1 MKSSVKLLEGERLAY
16 DARPLLLYFS
26 LPAAWGLLLF
36 ALLFAHTF
44 SGGLLADAL
53 RVLLSLFLVVW
64 VPWASWHFVQWWFIR
79 CTVSNYRVVW
89 RRGVLGRSGVEI
101 PLDRVSNVNFHQSI
115 VERLFGDWYLI
126 IESSGQ
132 DGQSKFSDIRHPDEV
147 QLVIHRQI
155 VDGKVSAPST
165 ASVSSGGSLLHELQE
180 LEAMRF
186 RGVLSDDEF
195 TAAKRRL
202 LGE

>member
-1 MKSSVKLLEGERLAY
+1 MANSVKLLNGERLAY
-16 DARPLLLYFS
+16 DARPHLLYFS
-26 LPAAWGLLLF
+26 LPAAWGLMLF
-36 ALLFAHTF
+36 ALLFAHMF
-44 SGGLLADAL
+44 SDGFVADML
-53 RVLLSLFLVVW
+53 RVLLSVFLIVW
-64 VPWASWHFVQWWFIR
+64 VPWAAWHFVQWWFIR

-89 RRGVLGRSGVEI
+89 RRGVLSRTGVEI

-115 VERLFGDWYLI
+115 IERMFGAGDLI

-132 DGQSKFSDIRHPDEV
+132 DGQSRFSDIRHPDEV

-155 VDGKVSAPST
+155 VDSKVPSASPAPVPS
-165 ASVSSGGSLLHELQE
+165 GDSLLRELQE

-186 RGVLSDDEF
+186 RGALSDEEF
-195 TAAKRRL
+195 AAAKRRL

>member
-1 MKSSVKLLEGERLAY
+1 MANSVKLLNGERLAY
-16 DARPLLLYFS
+16 DARPHLLYFS
-26 LPAAWGLLLF
+26 LPAAWGLMLF
-36 ALLFAHTF
+36 ALLLAHMF
-44 SGGLLADAL
+44 SDGFVADML
-53 RVLLSLFLVVW
+53 RVLLCVFLVVW
-64 VPWASWHFVQWWFIR
+64 VPWTAWHFVQWWFIR

-89 RRGVLGRSGVEI
+89 RRGVLSRTGVEI

-115 VERLFGDWYLI
+115 VERMFGAGDLI

-132 DGQSKFSDIRHPDEV
+132 DGQSRFSDIRHPDEV

-155 VDGKVSAPST
+155 VDSKVPVASPAPAPS
-165 ASVSSGGSLLHELQE
+165 GDSLLRELQE

-186 RGVLSDDEF
+186 RGALSDEEF
-195 TAAKRRL
+195 AAAKRRL

>member
-1 MKSSVKLLEGERLAY
+1 MSNSVKLLAGEKLAY
-16 DARPLLLYFS
+16 DARPHLLYFS
-26 LPAAWGLLLF
+26 LPAACGLGLF
-36 ALLFAHTF
+36 ALLFVHTF
-44 SGGLLADAL
+44 SDGFVADAL
-53 RVLLSLFLVVW
+53 RVLLSVLLVVW
-64 VPWASWHFVQWWFIR
+64 APWAVWHFVQWWFIR

-89 RRGVLGRSGVEI
+89 RRGVLSRTGVEI
-101 PLDRVSNVNFHQSI
+101 PLDRVSNVNFHQSLI
-115 VERLFGDWYLI
+115 ERLFGAGDLI

-155 VDGKVSAPST
+155 VDGKVSASST
-165 ASVSSGGSLLHELQE
+165 VPVSSEGSLLHDLHE

-186 RGVLSDDEF
+186 RGALSDEEF
-195 TAAKRRL
+195 SAAKQRL

>member
-1 MKSSVKLLEGERLAY
+1 MANSVKLLNGERLAY
-16 DARPLLLYFS
+16 DARPHLLYFS
-26 LPAAWGLLLF
+26 LPAAWGLMLF
-36 ALLFAHTF
+36 ALLFAHMF
-44 SGGLLADAL
+44 SDGFVADML
-53 RVLLSLFLVVW
+53 RVLLSVFLVVW
-64 VPWASWHFVQWWFIR
+64 VPWAAWHFVQWWFIR

-89 RRGVLGRSGVEI
+89 RRGVLSRTGVEI

-115 VERLFGDWYLI
+115 VERMFGAGDLI

-132 DGQSKFSDIRHPDEV
+132 DGQSRFSDIRHPDEV

-155 VDGKVSAPST
+155 VDSKVPVASPAP
-165 ASVSSGGSLLHELQE
+165 VPSGDSLLRELQE

-186 RGVLSDDEF
+186 RGTLSDEEF
-195 TAAKRRL
+195 AAAKRRL

>member
-1 MKSSVKLLEGERLAY
+1 MANSVKLLNGERLAY
-16 DARPLLLYFS
+16 DARPHLLYFS
-26 LPAAWGLLLF
+26 LPAAWGLMLF
-36 ALLFAHTF
+36 ALLFAHMF
-44 SGGLLADAL
+44 SDGFVADLL
-53 RVLLSLFLVVW
+53 RVVLFVFLATW
-64 VPWASWHFVQWWFIR
+64 VPWAVWHFVQWWFIR

-89 RRGVLGRSGVEI
+89 RRGVLSRTGVEI

-115 VERLFGDWYLI
+115 VERMFGAGDLI

-132 DGQSKFSDIRHPDEV
+132 DGQSRFSDIRHPDEV

-155 VDGKVSAPST
+155 VDSKAPL
-165 ASVSSGGSLLHELQE
+165 ASPAAVPSGDSLLRELQE

-186 RGVLSDDEF
+186 RGALTDGEF
-195 TAAKRRL
+195 AAAKRRL

>member
-1 MKSSVKLLEGERLAY
+1 MSNSVKLLAGERLAY
-16 DARPLLLYFS
+16 DARPHLLYFS
-26 LPAAWGLLLF
+26 LPAAWGLGLF
-36 ALLFAHTF
+36 ALLLAHTF
-44 SGGLLADAL
+44 SDGFVADAL
-53 RVLLSLFLVVW
+53 RVLLSVFLVVW
-64 VPWASWHFVQWWFIR
+64 TPWAAWHFVQWWFIR

-89 RRGVLGRSGVEI
+89 RRGVLSRTGVEI

-115 VERLFGDWYLI
+115 IERLFGAGDLI

-155 VDGKVSAPST
+155 VDGKVSASST
-165 ASVSSGGSLLHELQE
+165 APVSSGESLLHELQE

-186 RGVLSDDEF
+186 RGALSDEEF
-195 TAAKRRL
+195 SAAKRRL

>member
-16 DARPLLLYFS
+16 DARPHLLYFS

-64 VPWASWHFVQWWFIR
+64 TPWAAWHFVQWWFIR

-89 RRGVLGRSGVEI
+89 RSGVLSRTGVEI

-115 VERLFGDWYLI
+115 VERLFGAGDLI

-155 VDGKVSAPST
+155 VDAKNPPAVPVSPKD
-165 ASVSSGGSLLHELQE
+165 SLLHELQE

-186 RGVLSDDEF
+186 RGALSDDEF